1 MASSLMKKKTGNE
14 GTCSCALPMAFITYS
29 SYSNEGYGHMR
40 SLNYSLVTYTIG
52 VHLFFELCRVV
63 HLNKKQVQIAFWSTV
78 ILVIF
83 SMLPDFIAAGS
94 IDVPLT

>member
-1 MASSLMKKKTGNE
+1 
-14 GTCSCALPMAFITYS
+14 
-29 SYSNEGYGHMR
+29 MR